1 MKFPGFLSD
10 ASITYASVPSHL
22 EGATSRG
29 VLWQAAPGRFLLDAP
44 DTARY
49 LVEDGKRISIDT
61 HTSADESEVT
71 RFLRMTPLAALLFQ
85 RGVPAFHAAA
95 VAGPVGAIVIAGDSG
110 AGKSTLLAA
119 MLKRGWNL
127 LADDLAAVDLNENG
141 VPTVFPIFPEA
152 ILWPDTMKELK
163 IETTGQ
169 GRQIVPMEDR
179 FAASPQPLRA
189 ICRLS
194 VHKEE
199 LDSEEIKGTKLFNTL
214 TMLSYNSRI
223 ADALLDRS
231 AYMRLAAE
239 IAKTVSVRTL
249 RRPRGQWCIEEMA
262 DIVEGGGQ

>member
-1 MKFPGFLSD
+1 MLPDFLSGV
-10 ASITYASVPSHL
+10 SITNASVSSPL
-22 EGATSRG
+22 ENSTSSG
-29 VLWQAAPGRFLLDAP
+29 VLWQAAPNRFLLDAP

-49 LVEDGKRISIDT
+49 LVEGGKQVTIDP
-61 HTSADESEVT
+61 HPSADKSEVS

-85 RGVPAFHAAA
+85 RDVLAFHAAA
-95 VAGPVGAIVIAGDSG
+95 VAGPDGAVVIAGDSG

-119 MLKRGWNL
+119 LLKRGWNM
-127 LADDLAAVDLNENG
+127 LADDLTAVDVNENG
-141 VPTVFPIFPEA
+141 APTVFPIFPEVM
-152 ILWPDTMKELK
+152 LWPDSMKQLK
-163 IETTGQ
+163 IETKDS
-169 GRQIVPMEDR
+169 GRHILPMEDR

-189 ICRLS
+189 IYRLS

-199 LDSEEIKGTKLFNTL
+199 LDIDEIKGTKLFNTL

-231 AYMRLAAE
+231 AYMRLAAA

-249 RRPRGQWCIEEMA
+249 RRPRGQWCIEELA